1 MHTMKIIALVEN
13 DLADQHADLVAE
25 WGLSLYIKRQ
35 EKHILFDT
43 GAKGALVRNAERLGV
58 DLSHV
63 DLVVLSHH
71 HFDHGGGLPAFFAVN
86 DHAKVYLRRP
96 PDSESYFRALLV
108 VNRFIGLEKGLLDR
122 YQDRFVFIDS
132 FTEILPGAYIFTDI
146 VRQHELPKGNSHIYL
161 KQPGGYIHDSFSHE
175 LVLALRDE
183 DGLVV
188 FTGCSHSGALNMI
201 QTVAQRFPDDHIKG
215 VVGGFH
221 LVGIPALNTMAG
233 SKAEMTDLASTMFNL
248 PIDGYWTGHCTGQK
262 AYAALKS
269 VLGDRLAEIHTG
281 TTMTV

>member
-1 MHTMKIIALVEN
+1 MQIIALIEN

-25 WGLSLYIKRQ
+25 WGLSLYIKHQ
-35 EKHILFDT
+35 EKKILFDT

-58 DLSHV
+58 DLSQV

-96 PDSESYFRALLV
+96 PDGEAYFRALLV
-108 VNRFIGLEKGLLDR
+108 VNRFVGLEEGLLDR
-122 YQDRFVFIDS
+122 YQDRFVYIDN

-146 VRQHELPKGNSHIYL
+146 VRQHELPKGNRYLYL
-161 KQPGGYIHDSFSHE
+161 KQPTGHIHDSFSHE

-183 DGLVV
+183 GGLVV
-188 FTGCSHSGALNMI
+188 FTGCSHSGAVNMI
-201 QTVAQRFPDDHIKG
+201 QTVAQRFPNDRIKG

-221 LVGIPALNTMAG
+221 LVGIPTLNTMAG
-233 SKAEMTDLASTMFNL
+233 GKREMIDLARTMLQL
-248 PIDGYWTGHCTGQK
+248 PVDAYWTGHCTGQK
-262 AYAALKS
+262 AYAVLKT
-269 VLGDRLAEIHTG
+269 VLGARLAELHTG
-281 TTMTV
+281 TTVTV

>member
-1 MHTMKIIALVEN
+1 MQITALIEN
-13 DLADQHADLVAE
+13 DVADQHTGLVAE
-25 WGLSLYIKRQ
+25 WGLSLHIKHQ
-35 EKHILFDT
+35 DKKILFDT

-58 DLSHV
+58 DLSQV

-96 PDSESYFRALLV
+96 PDGEAHFRALLV
-108 VNRFIGLEKGLLDR
+108 VNRFVGLEDGLLHQ
-122 YQDRFVFIDS
+122 YQDRFVFIDN

-146 VRQHELPKGNSHIYL
+146 VRQHERPKGNRYLYL
-161 KQPGGYIHDSFSHE
+161 KQPSGYVHDSFSHE

-188 FTGCSHSGALNMI
+188 FTGCSHSGAVNMI
-201 QTVAQRFPDDHIKG
+201 QTVAQRFPDDRIKG

-221 LVGIPALNTMAG
+221 LVGIPTLNTMAG
-233 SKAEMTDLASTMFNL
+233 SRPEMIDLARTMLDL
-248 PIDGYWTGHCTGQK
+248 PVDAYWTGHCTGQK
-262 AYAALKS
+262 AYAVLKTI
-269 VLGDRLAEIHTG
+269 LGARLAELHTG
-281 TTMTV
+281 TTVTV